1 MSAGAGVA
9 EEGASRLIAI
19 PTIYRGIKFRSRLEA
34 RWATFLDAIGADWQ
48 YEPQGYTA
56 GGVSYL
62 PDFWLPEVASR
73 GVRSGLFLEIK
84 PCVPTEAEQI
94 KARMLALGSGKPVV
108 IAAREPKLPEREHL
122 FEFVANERGTW
133 DDEGLHFAKC
143 ADCGQVNVGYFV
155 RDRQCGTCQIGL
167 SDPYEA
173 ALMQARAEF
182 NERARWRAA

>member
-1 MSAGAGVA
+1 MPRPARHFRGRCV
-9 EEGASRLIAI
+9 IAI

-73 GVRSGLFLEIK
+73 GVRGGLFLEVK
-84 PCVPTEAEQI
+84 PCAPTEAEQI
-94 KARMLALGSGKPVV
+94 KARMLALGSGRPVV
-108 IAAREPKLPEREHL
+108 IAARAPLLPDREHL
-122 FEFVANERGTW
+122 LEYVANERGTW
-133 DDEGLHFAKC
+133 DDDGLHFAKC

-173 ALMQARAEF
+173 TLMQARTEF